1 MNYKISAV
9 SYANTYPFLY
19 ALKNSELI
27 NNISLSLDYPALC
40 AEKLLTNQV
49 DIGLVPIAILP
60 KLKEYHIISDYC
72 IGAVGKVKSVLL
84 LSDVPLNEIK
94 TIWLDYQ
101 SKTSIN
107 LTKVLAANY
116 WKITPEWQN
125 ASAGFENKI
134 AGTTAGVV
142 IGDRTFKLDKD
153 YQYSYD
159 LSEEWQK
166 FTGLPFVFACW
177 VANKKIDTEFIN
189 QFNKTLSDKMF
200 DTDKVLHYFNIDEDK
215 KAFLSDYLENDISY
229 QLDDAKKNAID
240 KFLSLLPKSLPIS

>member
-19 ALKNSELI
+19 AIQNSNLI
-27 NNISLSLDYPALC
+27 KDISLSLDYPALC

-60 KLKEYHIISDYC
+60 KLKEYHIISNYC

-107 LTKVLAANY
+107 LTKVLAINF
-116 WKITPEWQN
+116 WKITPKWQN
-125 ASAGFENKI
+125 TTTGFEKKI

-142 IGDRTFKLDKD
+142 IGDRTFNLEKT
-153 YQYSYD
+153 YNYVYD

-177 VANKKIDTEFIN
+177 VANKKIDVEFIN
-189 QFNKTLSDKMF
+189 QFNKALSDKMF
-200 DTDKVLHYFNIDEDK
+200 DTEEVLNYFNIDEDK
-215 KAFLSDYLENDISY
+215 KAFLTNYLKKDISY
-229 QLDDAKKNAID
+229 HLDESKRNAID
-240 KFLSLLPKSLPIS
+240 KFLNLLPKSLPIS

>member
-19 ALKNSELI
+19 ALKNSDLI
-27 NNISLSLDYPALC
+27 KDISLSLDYPALC

-72 IGAVGKVKSVLL
+72 IGAIGKVKSVLL

-116 WKITPEWQN
+116 WKINPEWQN
-125 ASAGFENKI
+125 TTTGFEAQI
-134 AGTTAGVV
+134 SGTTAGVI
-142 IGDRTFKLDKD
+142 IGDRTFKLEKN

-177 VANKKIDTEFIN
+177 VANKKIDVEFLN
-189 QFNKTLSDKMF
+189 QFNRALSDKMF
-200 DTDKVLHYFNIDEDK
+200 NTDEVLNYFNIDEDK
-215 KAFLSDYLENDISY
+215 KAFLTNYLKNDISY
-229 QLDDAKKNAID
+229 HLDEAKRNAIE
-240 KFLSLLPKSLPIS
+240 KFLNLLPKSLPIS